1 MKHLNCCVAWHIPC
15 YTGTYHV
22 TPRVYLLF
30 HFICFTFTHS
40 NETFLEGWTR
50 NSFNTINETEGIM
63 LYLDI
68 FLHVWV
74 DVNDLYLSYILYIH
88 VNPESLL
95 TLFLLKPPQSLLPS
109 REVVRYYAKMNL
121 YIFRD
126 IAWTPLK
133 EWLDETVLHT
143 GQTLLFP

>member
-1 MKHLNCCVAWHIPC
+1 MKHLNCCVTWHILC

-63 LYLDI
+63 LYVMYFCMYELMLVI
-68 FLHVWV
+68 YIYLMYCIKHV
-74 DVNDLYLSYILYIH
+74 D
-88 VNPESLL
+88 PESLL
-95 TLFLLKPPQSLLPS
+95 T
-109 REVVRYYAKMNL
+109 
-121 YIFRD
+121 
-126 IAWTPLK
+126 
-133 EWLDETVLHT
+133 
-143 GQTLLFP
+143 